1 MARRRRDLAAVGIA
15 AVLVLAGAACGGGG
29 DEDIGGGV
37 EAGPGARDAPGEA
50 AEDTA
55 TGEGGGEAQVLDL
68 QLPPVAA
75 RIIKNANLSLEVK
88 DGAFD
93 ERFQQATLLA
103 ARHGGFVASSRTSGR
118 DRRSGTLVLR
128 VPAAEFE
135 AVLGEL
141 KGLGTITSESIS
153 GEDVTAQFVDL
164 EARLR
169 NWEAQEQ
176 VLLGLMAKAQ
186 TIQESIT
193 VQRTLQDVQLAIE
206 EIRGQLRVLDDQT
219 AMSTVTLVIS
229 ELGVGIPSPDD
240 GGLPSVSEAWNL
252 ALDGFLAVVA
262 TVVVSLGYVLP
273 LVLLGGAALFGYRR
287 LRPRPRPAPM
297 L

>member
-1 MARRRRDLAAVGIA
+1 MAGRRRGLAVAGILAVI
-15 AVLVLAGAACGGGG
+15 VLAGAACGGGG

-128 VPAAEFE
+128 VPAADFE

-229 ELGVGIPSPDD
+229 EPGVGTAPPSD

-252 ALDGFLAVVA
+252 ALEGFLAVVA

-273 LVLLGGAALFGYRR
+273 LVLLGGAALYGYRR